1 MRNCKATLSKRAMA
15 SVDTAV
21 VDVWQREVGELS
33 NRKFAN
39 RIRLENDQDL
49 VDSARFNADG
59 NLLVYGAL
67 SDKRIKIWDWEAGI
81 AKLTFES
88 GHVYINHYFVAKFMP
103 NTGDR
108 SWITCAED
116 GQVRHAQI
124 SDSGVKTRMV
134 ANHIAGAYDLAVETG
149 SPHIFYSCGA
159 DGLVNHIDLRTAAAT
174 KLFKCQSIDARR
186 LDFTPLYHMAVDPMN
201 PNIFAVSGS
210 DKHTLLYDIRKS
222 KRDGSIDFGQP
233 IDLFYPPHLIGDDRV
248 GVIDLAFPDQNELL
262 VAYNDTSVYLFT
274 RDLGLGL
281 DPFPSSPS
289 SARREASEKII
300 PQVYK
305 GHANYERKKSGEL
318 VHVIKADKRMVN
330 FIESHPHTAAL
341 ASGGSE
347 DIKIWT
353 PKAIDKAVTPTQIEL
368 DQQLQNRGRG
378 RFEYFK
384 RFIDDIQY
392 ISSGLEL
399 TSSDEE

>member
-39 RIRLENDQDL
+39 
-49 VDSARFNADG
+49 S
-59 NLLVYGAL
+59 
-67 SDKRIKIWDWEAGI
+67 I
-81 AKLTFES
+81 AAS
-88 GHVYINHYFVAKFMP
+88 
-103 NTGDR
+103 
-108 SWITCAED
+108 
-116 GQVRHAQI
+116 Q
-124 SDSGVKTRMV
+124 
-134 ANHIAGAYDLAVETG
+134 
-149 SPHIFYSCGA
+149 
-159 DGLVNHIDLRTAAAT
+159 IDLRTAAAT
-174 KLFKCQSIDARR
+174 KLFKCPSIDDRR

-201 PNIFAVSGS
+201 PDIFAVAGS

-222 KRDGSIDFGQP
+222 KRDGSTDFGQP
-233 IDLFYPPHLIGDDRV
+233 IDLFYPPHLIGDNRV
-248 GVIDLAFPDQNELL
+248 GVIDLAFSDQNELL

-274 RDLGLGL
+274 RDMGLGL
-281 DPFPSSPS
+281 DPVPPSPS
-289 SARREASEKII
+289 FARSEASEKVI

-305 GHANYERKKSGEL
+305 GHANYERVKRVSFFGPKSEYVVIESDFGRIFFWKKKRGEL
-318 VHVIKADKRMVN
+318 VHVIKADKRRVN

-341 ASGGSE
+341 ASCGSE

-368 DQQLQNRGRG
+368 DQQVQRRGRW

-384 RFIDDIQY
+384 KFIDDIEC
-392 ISSGLEL
+392 ISCGLEL